1 MTSSSPSESVHDFPL
16 SGSATDVSDASTEKL
31 KPFTVPERI
40 RRCLTPTRCRARN
53 KFSGHLERRQRN
65 IQKCRLK
72 AQKAVSDIRAKLAH
86 RKQLLHLQRCRMSL
100 QMSRKMNAARERRH
114 RILGERKTRAQSIA
128 SLVYEPFST
137 IDSKFEPKESS
148 RKVSNAFENLVRFI
162 QFHIR
167 RYLLRYYLDYLHRSA
182 VLDKL
187 DTLSYSE
194 SLLFVRE
201 TSREACVLRSVLSQL
216 VPGVTFQSV
225 LLYGIV
231 LVADIKDSIIS
242 HSHSGTNTNIDASH
256 HDLVSNSI
264 TLLLYKITLSIL
276 RALKAITLPGADLR
290 WFSDCRLT
298 LSRLCR
304 QYCELFFT
312 YKNRHLEDCKIIA
325 NQASKIMDL
334 AVKSGGI
341 SHSDYVKQKVDIA
354 KQVNFLAKVETVST
368 SSNITNDIEAI
379 TCTALVRKLPNIRCD
394 RLAIVE
400 LKHDRPF
407 LEEMSRRV
415 QIDKIVYV
423 LPPCFPSLFWRKFW
437 IKKLQKPKKLV
448 KMSTGRVSYHFESNE
463 VLHYEHLCLDF
474 HVPTLYDQYSLF
486 EGLSQQQLVKQC
498 SHALTRIFTLVVDFV
513 QLFAALDEED
523 VYGIQQMGYRIAS
536 NKTHTMESFASIYA
550 PLIIKVSSYSTI
562 LADVAEQVLSFLA
575 KLQASAEEILQLC
588 HQVELQ
594 VMNLWVRHCQFANL
608 THFRHFENCL
618 LLMTLNRHLVKMGT
632 NSPEL
637 RFPKY
642 CRFLRSYSLKW
653 KVVNYGGSI
662 RASLAVPDLQ
672 NSVPRS
678 KVYQEFN
685 DCWTLF
691 FIADIHKNP
700 VAKLESSG
708 GANEF
713 SVLFGDE
720 ILEIQK
726 KVNLTVQTTI
736 LTYLCC
742 HYLNQWQK
750 VKSLLPIVSSNLR
763 DSSSYDP
770 LMASSLIPKQM
781 SKEVHIERPRE
792 MAQYLQ
798 KEVDKIKAGNSQ
810 VYLVIAAKFRQLS
823 VATPAEHQRLLN
835 RVFDPVRH
843 EVEALLSQ
851 IQNLATTMYDVYHPL
866 LNWIH
871 NDL

>member
-1 MTSSSPSESVHDFPL
+1 MTSSSANESAHDIPL
-16 SGSATDVSDASTEKL
+16 SGSATEVSDTSTEKL
-31 KPFTVPERI
+31 KPFVVPERI
-40 RRCLTPTRCRARN
+40 RRCLTPSRCRSKS
-53 KFSGHLERRQRN
+53 KFSGHLERRRRI
-65 IQKCRLK
+65 IQQCQLK
-72 AQKAVSDIRAKLAH
+72 AQKTMSEIRTKLIN
-86 RKQLLHLQRCRMSL
+86 RKQQFHLQRCRLSL
-100 QMSRKMNAARERRH
+100 QMNRKMNAARERRR
-114 RILGERKTRAQSIA
+114 RILGERKTRAQNIA
-128 SLVYEPFST
+128 LLVNEPIIT
-137 IDSKFEPKESS
+137 NNLKNEPKESR
-148 RKVSNAFENLVRFI
+148 RKVSDAFEKLVKFI

-167 RYLLRYYLDYLHRSA
+167 RYLLRNYLDYLHQNS
-182 VLDKL
+182 VFDKL

-201 TSREACVLRSVLSQL
+201 NSREACVLRSVLSQL
-216 VPGVTFQSV
+216 VPGVTYQSV

-242 HSHSGTNTNIDASH
+242 HSHSGTNTNTDTSH

-264 TLLLYKITLSIL
+264 TLLLYKVTLSIL
-276 RALKAITLPGADLR
+276 QALKAIALPGADLR

-341 SHSDYVKQKVDIA
+341 SHGDYVKQKVELA
-354 KQVNFLAKVETVST
+354 KQMNFLAKVETVPTT
-368 SSNITNDIEAI
+368 SRITNDIEAI
-379 TCTALVRKLPNIRCD
+379 TSTALIRKFPDINCD
-394 RLAIVE
+394 RLVIVE

-407 LEEMSRRV
+407 LEEVSRRV
-415 QIDKIVYV
+415 KIDKIVYV

-437 IKKLQKPKKLV
+437 VKKLQEPEKLV
-448 KMSTGRVSYHFESNE
+448 KMNTGRIRIHPETNK
-463 VLHYEHLCLDF
+463 VLHYEQLCLNF
-474 HVPTLYDQYSLF
+474 HVPTLYDHYSHF
-486 EGLSQQQLVKQC
+486 EGSSQPQLVKQC

-513 QLFAALDEED
+513 QLFAALDEGQ
-523 VYGIQQMGYRIAS
+523 VYGIQQMGYWIAS
-536 NKTHTMESFASIYA
+536 TKTHTSESFANIYA
-550 PLIIKVSSYSTI
+550 PLILKVSSYSTI
-562 LADVAEQVLSFLA
+562 LADILEKIENFLS
-575 KLQASAEEILQLC
+575 KVQPSAQDILHLC

-594 VMNLWVRHCQFANL
+594 VMNLWVRHCQFVNL

-618 LLMTLNRHLVKMGT
+618 LLMTLNRYLVKMGT

-653 KVVNYGGSI
+653 KVINYGASI
-662 RASLAVPDLQ
+662 RASFAVPDLQ
-672 NSVPRS
+672 KSVPRS
-678 KVYQEFN
+678 KVYHEFYG
-685 DCWTLF
+685 CWTLF
-691 FIADIHKNP
+691 FISGIHKDP

-720 ILEIQK
+720 ILDIQK
-726 KVNLTVQTTI
+726 NVNNTIQTTI

-742 HYLNQWQK
+742 HYLNKWHK
-750 VKSLLPIVSSNLR
+750 VKSLLPIVSSTL
-763 DSSSYDP
+763 DSQMYDP
-770 LMASSLIPKQM
+770 LMVTSLIPEKL
-781 SKEVHIERPRE
+781 SREVHIKKPLE
-792 MAQYLQ
+792 MSHYLQ
-798 KEVDKIKAGNSQ
+798 KEVAKIKAGNSQ

-823 VATPAEHQRLLN
+823 VAKSAEHQDLLN

-843 EVEALLSQ
+843 EVQDLLSQ
-851 IQNLATTMYDVYHPL
+851 IQHLATTMYDVYHPL